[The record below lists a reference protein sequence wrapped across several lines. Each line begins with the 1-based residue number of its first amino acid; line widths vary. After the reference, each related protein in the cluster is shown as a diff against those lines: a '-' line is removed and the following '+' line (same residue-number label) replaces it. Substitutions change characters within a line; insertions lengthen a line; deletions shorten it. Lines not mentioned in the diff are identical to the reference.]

1 MFIKAEKRIETWQ
14 RDEQSLLSLEALHQT
29 QNTSPYHLQANTPMG
44 YESDGLDK
52 YVRHFQLT
60 SSKLF

>member
-29 QNTSPYHLQANTPMG
+29 QNTSPNHLQANKPTG
-44 YESDGLDK
+44 YDSDGSDK

-60 SSKLF
+60 SSELF

>member
-29 QNTSPYHLQANTPMG
+29 QNTSPSHLLDNTPMG
-44 YESDGLDK
+44 YETDGSDK
-52 YVRHFQLT
+52 YVRHFQIKSELI
-60 SSKLF
+60 